1 MAQPA
6 RRTVAY
12 LTVTQAFGQIVT
24 TMILATTA
32 LVGNM
37 LATDKALATLPHALG
52 WVSLALVAIPVSLF
66 MRRLGRRAG
75 FMTGAAAGIVGAL
88 VAAGGIWMNSFWLY
102 AAGTMV
108 IGVFN
113 ATSQLYRF
121 AAAETADASWR
132 SKAIAWVN
140 LGGIVAAFV
149 GPELAKL
156 TKDMFAPITFAG
168 TFVAMAALPLLMI
181 AMLMAIE
188 LPPPPARTARDAG
201 RPLAEIARQPKFVV
215 AVLGGMIGWGVMSLM
230 MTATPLS
237 MIACGL
243 HFDDAAFVIQWHILG
258 MYVPSFFSGALIA
271 RYGGARIMLIGA
283 VMMIGCVLAAL
294 AGVEVW
300 NFWLANVLV
309 GAGWNFLFVS
319 GTAMLT
325 ETYAPEER
333 AKVQGFNDFCVFG
346 TVAFTA
352 FTSGWLQNVY
362 GWATVNY
369 SVAPFILLVIATILW
384 LRMRT
389 RTVPA
394 AAE

>member
-12 LTVTQAFGQIVT
+12 LTVAQAFGQIVT
-24 TMILATTA
+24 TMILVTTA

-52 WVSLALVAIPVSLF
+52 WVSLALVAIPVSQM
-66 MRRLGRRAG
+66 MRRVGRRAG
-75 FMTGAAAGIVGAL
+75 FMTGAAIGIVGAL
-88 VAAGGIWMNSFWLY
+88 IAAGGIFANSFWLY
-102 AAGTMV
+102 AAGTIV
-108 IGVFN
+108 IGAFN
-113 ATSQLYRF
+113 ASNQLYRF
-121 AAAETADASWR
+121 AAAEAAEISWR

-156 TKDMFAPITFAG
+156 SKDLFAPVPFAG
-168 TFVAMAALPLLMI
+168 TFVVMAALPVLMI
-181 AMLMAIE
+181 AVLAVTD
-188 LPPPPARTARDAG
+188 LPPPPARASRRAG
-201 RPLAEIARQPKFVV
+201 RPLVEIARQPKFVV

-243 HFDDAAFVIQWHILG
+243 KFDDAAFVIQWHVLG

-271 RYGGARIMLIGA
+271 RYGGARIMLAGA
-283 VMMIGCVLAAL
+283 ILMIGCVTAAL
-294 AGVEVW
+294 AGVNVW

-369 SVAPFILLVIATILW
+369 SIAPFILLVIVAILW
-384 LRMRT
+384 LRARA
-389 RTVPA
+389 RA
-394 AAE
+394 AAVAAE

>member
-12 LTVTQAFGQIVT
+12 LAISQSFGQIMT
-24 TMILATTA
+24 TMMLAVTA

-37 LATDKALATLPHALG
+37 LATDKGLATLPHALG
-52 WVSLALVAIPVSLF
+52 WVSLALVAIPVSQL
-66 MRRLGRRAG
+66 MRRIGRRAG
-75 FMTGAAAGIVGAL
+75 FMSGAVIGSAGAL
-88 VAAGGIWMNSFWLY
+88 IAAYGIWIGSFWVY
-102 AAGTMV
+102 ACGTIT
-108 IGVFN
+108 IGAFS
-113 ATSQLYRF
+113 ATAQLYRF
-121 AAAETADASWR
+121 AAAEVADVSWR

-149 GPELAKL
+149 GPELARH
-156 TKDMFAPITFAG
+156 TKDLFGPIAFSG

-181 AMLMAIE
+181 ATLTLTE
-188 LPPPPARTARDAG
+188 LPPPPRQVARSAG

-243 HFDDAAFVIQWHILG
+243 KFDDAAFVIQWHVLG

-271 RYGGARIMLIGA
+271 RYGGARIMLAGA
-283 VMMIGCVLAAL
+283 ILMIGCVTAAL
-294 AGVEVW
+294 AGVNVW

-369 SVAPFILLVIATILW
+369 SVAPFLLLVVVAILW
-384 LRMRT
+384 LRART
-389 RTVPA
+389 RVAPV

>member
-1 MAQPA
+1 MAQRA
-6 RRTVAY
+6 GRTVAY
-12 LTVTQAFGQIVT
+12 LTITQAFGQIVT

-52 WVSLALVAIPVSLF
+52 WVSLALVAIPVSQM
-66 MRRLGRRAG
+66 MRRVGRRTG
-75 FMTGAAAGIVGAL
+75 FVTGAVLGIFGAL
-88 VAAGGIWMNSFWLY
+88 IAAGGIWLNSFWIY
-102 AAGTMV
+102 AGGTIV
-108 IGVFN
+108 IGAFN

-121 AAAETADASWR
+121 AAAEAAEPSWR

-168 TFVAMAALPLLMI
+168 TFVVMAALPLLMI
-181 AMLMAIE
+181 AMLCVIE
-188 LPPPPARTARDAG
+188 LPPPAATASRSAG

-243 HFDDAAFVIQWHILG
+243 HFNDAAFVIQWHILG

-271 RYGGARIMLIGA
+271 RFGGARIMLVGA
-283 VMMIGCVLAAL
+283 VLMIGCVMAAL
-294 AGVEVW
+294 AGVDVW

-325 ETYAPEER
+325 ETYTVEER

-369 SVAPFILLVIATILW
+369 SVAPFILLVIAAILW
-384 LRMRT
+384 LGTRT
-389 RTVPA
+389 RTASAPA
-394 AAE
+394 E